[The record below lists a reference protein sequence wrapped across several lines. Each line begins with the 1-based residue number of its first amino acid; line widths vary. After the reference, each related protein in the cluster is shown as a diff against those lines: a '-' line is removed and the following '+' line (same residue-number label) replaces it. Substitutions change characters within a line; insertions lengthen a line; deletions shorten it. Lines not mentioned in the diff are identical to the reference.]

1 METIYALR
9 DPGKPGDMLPPPAP
23 ITDTDEKLERQTA
36 TLRWHQARALVY
48 PLYSDK
54 PQIKFRI
61 QSPKYP
67 EAKIWTE
74 VDIVDEEIQ

>member
-36 TLRWHQARALVY
+36 TLRRHQARALVY
-48 PLYSDK
+48 PLYSESDK
-54 PQIKFRI
+54 TQYKFRN
-61 QSPKYP
+61 PKYL
-67 EAKIWTE
+67 KVRL
-74 VDIVDEEIQ
+74 VDK